1 MTKFLRRTWNR
12 YSKLGKKRKK
22 KQVWRKPTGRDNK
35 MREKRR
41 GYPAVVSIG
50 YKKAEKEHKKIIR
63 VNNRK
68 DFENIQKDAIVIFG
82 KIGKKKKIELAKIA
96 KEQKIKISNLNIEKF
111 LTNIKK
117 KQAQKK
123 ATEKSTPEDKKSEAT
138 SKSKETKTEKSEI
151 SSPSKEEHRSVYPKT
166 LNEGANVK

>member
-1 MTKFLRRTWNR
+1 MKFLRRDWSR

-35 MREKRR
+35 MREKRK

-50 YKKAEKEHKKIIR
+50 YKKKKEDKKINI
-63 VNNRK
+63 VHTKK

-82 KIGKKKKIELAKIA
+82 KIGKKKKIEFSKIA
-96 KEQKIKISNLNIEKF
+96 KENKIKISNLNIEKF
-111 LTNIKK
+111 LKNIKK
-117 KQAQKK
+117 KEAQKK
-123 ATEKSTPEDKKSEAT
+123 VIEKSNSKNKKSEAT

-151 SSPSKEEHRSVYPKT
+151 SATSGEENK
-166 LNEGANVK
+166 K